1 MEKKS
6 YKLLAAAC
14 FAIMALSRLFEYLS
28 GNGFHFWNNGFL
40 DDLLFI
46 VGSGMVVFGL
56 HRDDEKY
63 SLVGCLMV
71 AVSELVLIIWFFVT
85 FANAYDIGLFELMT
99 LGGFSVIIIVEG
111 VKTVGSALLV
121 AVFRNRGNAKTFA
134 RAAAAAWGVAQIIRI
149 VYCLIEGTDSI
160 ELPTYPFFVT
170 VFAMLSL
177 GVFLEDPSQRENK
190 DVSALQSEEHEEDT
204 YVKLEKLKAYLDAEI
219 ITQEEFDEKK
229 KQILG
234 F

>member
-14 FAIMALSRLFEYLS
+14 FAVMALSRLFEYLG

-46 VGSGMVVFGL
+46 IGSGMVVFGL
-56 HRDDEKY
+56 HRDVERY
-63 SLVGCLMV
+63 ALLGCLMV
-71 AVSELVLIIWFFVT
+71 AVSELVLTIWFLVT
-85 FANAYDIGLFELMT
+85 FAKAYDVGLFELMG
-99 LGGFSVIIIVEG
+99 LEGFAVIIIIEG
-111 VKTVGSALLV
+111 VKTVGSALMV
-121 AVFRNRGNAKTFA
+121 IAFQNRGNAKTFA
-134 RAAAAAWGVAQIIRI
+134 RVSAGAWGVAQLIRI

-160 ELPTYPFFVT
+160 ELPTYPFFVM
-170 VFAMLSL
+170 VLAMLSL

-190 DVSALQSEEHEEDT
+190 AVPAQQSEEHKEDS
-204 YVKLEKLKAYLDAEI
+204 YEKLEKLKAYLDDEV